1 MKNIFVLVLLLAQSS
16 IFAQLTQVDAS
27 RVGINTKKPVTSLDV
42 NGKKDPSGNFV
53 LTDAAGIM
61 APRFTRE
68 EITVKGENL
77 YTVEHT
83 GAIIYITDI
92 TGGNAQGQRINIKD
106 KGYYYFDGEIWQK
119 FNSGDFENI
128 NIYNSNGVL
137 TSSRNINTNNNK
149 LMLHGPDFK
158 SQLWFDVGNKMT
170 RMTMFNVDKEN
181 ILEMIAKNSVISLSQ
196 DRLLLSAKEDQLSQ
210 VKHSGDKGLEIGT
223 VKSTPI
229 VFKTGDVERLKIDS
243 NGNIGVGNI
252 FPESALD
259 VNGKV
264 RIREMNLANGSD
276 LLLYIDASTGE
287 LKKSAYSNSGTVLST
302 KLLNPDSRRTDP
314 ITNGILCTLKY
325 KPISTNS
332 KIIVEFNT
340 PYFVAGYDGDEFQ
353 SELKING
360 TTYAYGYQRWDH
372 HDTGGGGTRSG
383 TLFPLQTQYINDSD
397 SIITIDIYITRLDG
411 DDFIQMRNPGSDWFK
426 ITEIT
431 K

>member
-119 FNSGDFENI
+119 FNSEKNI
-128 NIYNSNGVL
+128 NIYNSNGTL
-137 TSSRNINTNNNK
+137 TSARWINTNNS
-149 LMLHGPDFK
+149 LFGLRDPDYK
-158 SQLWFDVGNKMT
+158 SQLLFDLTKDMTKMT
-170 RMTMFNVDKEN
+170 MVGIDREN
-181 ILEMIAKNSVISLSQ
+181 RLELTSYNSSISLSN
-196 DRLLLSAKEDQLSQ
+196 DRLLLSTKSDQFSQ
-210 VKHSGDKGLEIGT
+210 IKNNGDKGLEIGT

-360 TTYAYGYQRWDH
+360 STYAYGYQRWDH

-411 DDFIQMRNPGSDWFK
+411 DDFIQMKNPGSDWFK
-426 ITEIT
+426 ITEIA

>member
-42 NGKKDPSGNFV
+42 NGKKDTSGNFV

-119 FNSGDFENI
+119 FNSEKNI
-128 NIYNSNGVL
+128 NIYNSNGTL
-137 TSSRNINTNNNK
+137 TSARWINTNNS
-149 LMLHGPDFK
+149 LFGLRDPDYK
-158 SQLWFDVGNKMT
+158 SQLLFDLTKDMTKMT
-170 RMTMFNVDKEN
+170 MVGIDREN
-181 ILEMIAKNSVISLSQ
+181 RLELTSYNSSISLSN
-196 DRLLLSAKEDQLSQ
+196 DRLLLSTKSDQFSQ
-210 VKHSGDKGLEIGT
+210 IKNNGDKGLEIGT

-229 VFKTGDVERLKIDS
+229 VFKTSDVERLKIDS

-252 FPESALD
+252 VPESALD

-276 LLLYIDASTGE
+276 LPLYIDASTGE

-302 KLLNPDSRRTDP
+302 KLLNPDYRRIDP
-314 ITNGILCTLKY
+314 ITNAILCTLKY
-325 KPISTNS
+325 KPISTSS

-340 PYFVAGYDGDEFQ
+340 PYFVSGYDGDEFQ

-411 DDFIQMRNPGSDWFK
+411 DDFIQMKNPGSDWFK